1 VDRDRPGRCSARSP
15 AHCGSAT
22 TSAPTCFHLAG
33 EPPGL
38 PSGPPQEVPQGVL
51 HLLDRLDDT
60 PAYVLDAKYDGLA
73 WNAMA
78 VALVVDF
85 AALPPKGRNAIRWFF
100 EDPASSTIEENG
112 EYWRFACE
120 SVADLRAAA
129 ARYPDDPGIR
139 TLIADL
145 STTSELFTRLWDQYE
160 VKVRRSSTKRMLH
173 SVVGPLD
180 LHCDILF
187 VPDLDQKV
195 VLYTAAPGTSSHEA
209 LRLLRV
215 VGTQDLTTGAPGVA
229 P

>member
-1 VDRDRPGRCSARSP
+1 MRVGALRAQCRDGGDDERSYL
-15 AHCGSAT
+15 
-22 TSAPTCFHLAG
+22 FHLAG

-60 PAYVLDAKYDGLA
+60 PAYVLDAKYDVLA

-100 EDPASSTIEENG
+100 EDPASSTI
-112 EYWRFACE
+112 
-120 SVADLRAAA
+120 
-129 ARYPDDPGIR
+129 
-139 TLIADL
+139 
-145 STTSELFTRLWDQYE
+145 
-160 VKVRRSSTKRMLH
+160 
-173 SVVGPLD
+173 
-180 LHCDILF
+180 
-187 VPDLDQKV
+187 
-195 VLYTAAPGTSSHEA
+195 A